1 MTDKENKVVS
11 LSKVLKNKKEK
22 ERELSMY
29 KNHLAMIYDRMA
41 FLEMDRKVTEEI
53 IEMIEN
59 DSIVVIDDSVPLVG
73 VHDDDYPDFDGDDS
87 A

>member
-1 MTDKENKVVS
+1 
-11 LSKVLKNKKEK
+11 
-22 ERELSMY
+22 
-29 KNHLAMIYDRMA
+29 MIYDRMA

-59 DSIVVIDDSVPLVG
+59 DSVVVIDDSVPLVG